1 MYNIFSC
8 NIKKKTIVISIKM
21 KLALAYASIPEVT
34 NLFDSTKDSLK
45 KCFKRLFCCK
55 KYTSSTKSIVKLK
68 KINRIRWMI
77 KLARIFN

>member
-1 MYNIFSC
+1 
-8 NIKKKTIVISIKM
+8 M

-68 KINRIRWMI
+68 NNK
-77 KLARIFN
+77 